1 MNIKPIK
8 TKKDYQNALKCVADL
23 MDAALGSP
31 EGDKLEILSILI
43 EKYEEK
49 NFPIQAPDPVSAI
62 RFRLEQLGMRQVDFA
77 KIVGANRASE
87 ILNRQRD
94 ISLPLIKK
102 IHKELNIPYE
112 NLLEDSPV
120 KILT

>member
-8 TKKDYQNALKCVADL
+8 TEKDYQNALKCVADL

-49 NFPIQAPDPVSAI
+49 NFPIQA
-62 RFRLEQLGMRQVDFA
+62 
-77 KIVGANRASE
+77 
-87 ILNRQRD
+87 
-94 ISLPLIKK
+94 
-102 IHKELNIPYE
+102 
-112 NLLEDSPV
+112 
-120 KILT
+120 T